1 METVQEQNTRP
12 FVDRRSGDS
21 ENRPLGVPER
31 RQFRAT
37 VNTDRPEVAELA
49 AAVDGYKLE
58 HHRRFITYDELYDVI
73 AGLGYAKAQG

>member
-1 METVQEQNTRP
+1 METVLEQNTRP
-12 FVDRRSGDS
+12 FVDRRNGSGD
-21 ENRPLGVPER
+21 RPLGVPER

-37 VNTDRPEVAELA
+37 VNTNRPEVAELA

-73 AGLGYAKAQG
+73 AGLGYAKAEG